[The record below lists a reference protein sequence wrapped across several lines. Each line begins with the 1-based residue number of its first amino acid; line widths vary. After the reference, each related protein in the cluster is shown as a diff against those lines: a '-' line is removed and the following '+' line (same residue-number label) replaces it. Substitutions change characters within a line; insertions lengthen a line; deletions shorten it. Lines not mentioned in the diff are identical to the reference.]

1 MIRVRASVAFMLENM
16 PTERNVVNCSN
27 IANVGLSLDPYKKK
41 LVSHD
46 RTTTTLENGKAA
58 ADTVHDK
65 QHVGVGIRPP
75 GG

>member
-1 MIRVRASVAFMLENM
+1 MLENM

-58 ADTVHDK
+58 ADTVHD
-65 QHVGVGIRPP
+65 
-75 GG
+75 